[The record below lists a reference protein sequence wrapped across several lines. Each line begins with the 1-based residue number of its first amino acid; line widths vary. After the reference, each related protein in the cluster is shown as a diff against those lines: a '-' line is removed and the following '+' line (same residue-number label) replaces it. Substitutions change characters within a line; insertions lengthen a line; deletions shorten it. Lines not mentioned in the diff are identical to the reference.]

1 MFSFTYIHMSVYLFV
16 IISHLA
22 LKKKLAFQEKK
33 KKRKKERKKK
43 ELIFLSNQFIFR
55 SHYTTQ
61 KYDGT

>member
-1 MFSFTYIHMSVYLFV
+1 MFSFTYIHMSVHFFV

-22 LKKKLAFQEKK
+22 LKKKLAFQEK